1 MDGRATAMTIGE
13 FGRRS
18 GLSIKALRLYD
29 MSGLLPPA
37 EVDPVSG
44 YRRYTPDQL
53 ERARRIS
60 LLRRLDMPLAVV
72 AEVLSGTEEDAVLRL
87 DRWWAAQEAALA
99 AKRGSLGW
107 LRSQLAH
114 TGEPDRTY
122 TLRSRT
128 TPATKIAAIRSDVDQ
143 QGLVDAIRDAEWA
156 IREHLAS
163 TGAGT
168 TAEHWVIY
176 HGAVTPDS
184 EATIEVCVPFTG
196 PVEPAG
202 AIAIRLEPAQ
212 TQVYATVTRDDCFY
226 PRIMHAYDAVAAHV
240 ATERLQTAGLS
251 REVYLSAWHDISG
264 TDPFVLVAQ
273 PTERTVT
280 T

>member
-1 MDGRATAMTIGE
+1 
-13 FGRRS
+13 
-18 GLSIKALRLYD
+18 

-37 EVDPVSG
+37 EVDPASG
-44 YRRYTPDQL
+44 YRRYLPEQL

-60 LLRRLDMPLAVV
+60 LLRRLDMPLAVI
-72 AEVLSGTEEDAVLRL
+72 AEVLAGPEEHAVLRL
-87 DRWWAAQEAALA
+87 DRWWAAQEAALE

-107 LRSQLAH
+107 LRAQLANS
-114 TGEPDRTY
+114 GEPEHRY
-122 TLRSRT
+122 EVRHRA
-128 TPATKIAAIRSDVDQ
+128 TPATKIAAIRSEVDQ
-143 QGLVDAIRDAEWA
+143 QGLVDAIGAAEWA
-156 IREHLAS
+156 IREHLGAA
-163 TGAGT
+163 GAGT

-212 TQVYATVTRDDCFY
+212 TQAYATVTRDDCFF
-226 PRIMHAYDAVAAHV
+226 PRIMHAYDTVSDHVAAG
-240 ATERLQTAGLS
+240 RLRTAGPS
-251 REVYLSAWHDISG
+251 REVYLSAWEDIRG

-273 PTERTVT
+273 PVGNPSKDPPAPAEP
-280 T
+280 

>member
-1 MDGRATAMTIGE
+1 MDCQATALTISE

-44 YRRYTPDQL
+44 YRRYSPDQL

-60 LLRRLDMPLAVV
+60 LLRRLDMPLAIV
-72 AEVLSGTEEDAVLRL
+72 AEVLSGSEEDAVVRL
-87 DRWWAAQEAALA
+87 DRWWVAQEAALE

-107 LRSQLAH
+107 LRAQLAH
-114 TGEPDRTY
+114 TGEPERTY
-122 TLRSRT
+122 QVRHRAA
-128 TPATKIAAIRSDVDQ
+128 PAVKVATIRSDVDQ
-143 QGLVDAIRDAEWA
+143 HSLVDTTRAAEWA
-156 IREHLAS
+156 IREHLAAA
-163 TGAGT
+163 GAGT
-168 TAEHWVIY
+168 TAEHWVIF
-176 HGAVTPDS
+176 HGAVTPDN

-196 PVEPAG
+196 PVEPAD

-212 TQVYATVTRDDCFY
+212 TQAYATVTRDDCFF
-226 PRIMHAYDAVAAHV
+226 PRIMHAYDAVAEHV
-240 ATERLQTAGLS
+240 AAARLQTSGPS
-251 REVYLSAWHDISG
+251 REVYLSAWQDISG

-273 PTERTVT
+273 PIER
-280 T
+280 